1 MKGEKNM
8 NKFEKFK
15 FEKFKKESRNKK
27 LENDKLI
34 FEEYRYSRALKCYLG
49 KQIIKSEFNI
59 YSILLTEKHKNEK
72 IKWTNTIITNNFLNA
87 LKKLEL

>member
-1 MKGEKNM
+1 M

-34 FEEYRYSRALKCYLG
+34 FEEYHFSRTLNYFLG
-49 KQIIKSEFNI
+49 RQIIEKEYKIHAILITEQRYDEKMTWSEI
-59 YSILLTEKHKNEK
+59 
-72 IKWTNTIITNNFLNA
+72 IITNNFLNA